1 MEERKDSKNILVI
14 DDSVLIRLMAKNILE
29 AEGYNV
35 EAAATAE
42 EAMLKVKNR
51 KELFDLVIVDINLPN
66 QNGFEFI
73 RKLKSEEK
81 YRDIPVM
88 ILSADATAPSIR
100 QAVEAGA
107 VEYLV
112 KPFKAAELV
121 KRVVKLIGYIKEEDH
136 YPELKELL
144 KKEINRAKR
153 SNVNLSLIL
162 AHCEGKMA
170 GEISKI
176 AEKIRS
182 KLRDIDAVF
191 GINENTLALVLPV
204 TGREGAKVVVKKIQ
218 GELCGSWRYAISTY
232 PENGKDEEELINFA
246 KESLIKGESN
256 SSQEDDKEKEEK

>member
-107 VEYLV
+107 VEYLI

-121 KRVVKLIGYIKEEDH
+121 KRVVKLIGYVKEEEH

-144 KKEINRAKR
+144 KKEINRAKE
-153 SNVNLSLIL
+153 
-162 AHCEGKMA
+162 AM
-170 GEISKI
+170 KI
-176 AEKIRS
+176 F
-182 KLRDIDAVF
+182 L
-191 GINENTLALVLPV
+191 
-204 TGREGAKVVVKKIQ
+204 
-218 GELCGSWRYAISTY
+218 
-232 PENGKDEEELINFA
+232 
-246 KESLIKGESN
+246 
-256 SSQEDDKEKEEK
+256 

>member
-107 VEYLV
+107 VEYLI

-153 SNVNLSLIL
+153 SNVNLSLVL
-162 AHCEGKMA
+162 AQCEGKIRV
-170 GEISKI
+170 EISKI
-176 AEKIRS
+176 AKQVKN
-182 KLRDIDAVF
+182 KLRDIDTVF
-191 GINENTLALVLPV
+191 EIDKNTLALVLPV
-204 TGREGAKVVVKKIQ
+204 TGANGAVVVIKKVK
-218 GELCGSWRYAISTY
+218 GKLPGKWYFGISTY
-232 PENGKDEEELINFA
+232 PDNGKDEEDLINFA
-246 KESLIKGESN
+246 KESLMKEISN
-256 SSQEDDKEKEEK
+256 LKQETAERKEI

>member
-1 MEERKDSKNILVI
+1 MEERENKKNILVV

-42 EAMLKVKNR
+42 EAILKVKNR
-51 KELFDLVIVDINLPN
+51 EELFDLVIVDINLPN

-81 YRDIPVM
+81 YRGIPVM

-107 VEYLV
+107 VEYLI

-121 KRVVKLIGYIKEEDH
+121 KRVVKLIGYVKEEDH

-153 SNVNLSLIL
+153 GNENLSLVL
-162 AHCEGKMA
+162 AQYN
-170 GEISKI
+170 GEIKIEILKI
-176 AEKIRS
+176 ADQLKN
-182 KLRDIDAVF
+182 KLRDIDTVF
-191 GINENTLALVLPV
+191 ELDKNTLALILPV
-204 TGREGAKVVVKKIQ
+204 TGADGAAVVIKKLKDKLPGKWYFGI
-218 GELCGSWRYAISTY
+218 GTY
-232 PENGKDEEELINFA
+232 PNNGKNEEELINFA
-246 KESLIKGESN
+246 KESLMKEISDSGQETAETKGI
-256 SSQEDDKEKEEK
+256 

>member
-1 MEERKDSKNILVI
+1 MEERENKKNILVV

-42 EAMLKVKNR
+42 EAILKVKNR
-51 KELFDLVIVDINLPN
+51 EELFDLVIVDINLPN

-81 YRDIPVM
+81 YRGIPVM

-107 VEYLV
+107 VEYLI

-121 KRVVKLIGYIKEEDH
+121 KRVVKLIGYVKEEDH

-153 SNVNLSLIL
+153 GNENLSLVL
-162 AHCEGKMA
+162 AQYN
-170 GEISKI
+170 GEIKIEILKI
-176 AEKIRS
+176 ADQLKN
-182 KLRDIDAVF
+182 KLRDIDTVF
-191 GINENTLALVLPV
+191 EVDKNTLALILPV
-204 TGREGAKVVVKKIQ
+204 TGADGAAVVRKKIKS
-218 GELCGSWRYAISTY
+218 ELPGKWHFCICTY
-232 PENGKDEEELINFA
+232 PDNGKNEEEIINFA
-246 KESLIKGESN
+246 KESLM
-256 SSQEDDKEKEEK
+256 KEISDSG